1 MHRSMLS
8 DFRGNVYGN
17 LWIDGKNILPDC
29 QQGIMYYYG
38 LAVFKGWR
46 IVFFDFL
53 VCKDE
58 ASRV

>member
-1 MHRSMLS
+1 
-8 DFRGNVYGN
+8 
-17 LWIDGKNILPDC
+17 
-29 QQGIMYYYG
+29 MYYYG